1 MPTFFQKYIYVH
13 LCLFF
18 GSLFFPIRASGLLS
32 ISTYQKFIAP
42 TLLKADKETS
52 NKRKTQIIFNLKAVN
67 VSPLFYSYFYFYIRV
82 TKQFRRPVASLRRIN
97 RSS

>member
-18 GSLFFPIRASGLLS
+18 GSLFFPIRATGLLS

-42 TLLKADKETS
+42 TLLKQIKKQATKEE
-52 NKRKTQIIFNLKAVN
+52 LK
-67 VSPLFYSYFYFYIRV
+67 
-82 TKQFRRPVASLRRIN
+82 
-97 RSS
+97 